1 MQKRGWL
8 LVAGMAVA
16 ALLAG
21 CSSSGPSASGSA
33 GAAQAAAEQNPDL
46 DPGTSVG
53 NAPAPDF
60 RLTNQ
65 FGQPVSL
72 SQFRGKVVLLSFE
85 DAECTDVCP
94 LTSESELLAKEY
106 LGKAGESVQLLGVD
120 ANPMANKVS
129 DVMGYTRAHGMVN
142 QWDMLTGTDAQLK
155 AVWKAYHIADIVSDG
170 DVDHTPALYVIS
182 QQGRLEKL
190 YITQMAYDS
199 VGQSAQVIAQEV
211 SSLLPS
217 HPKLASQQSLAAITP
232 YGPGQ
237 AITVPSATGHGT
249 VSMGGRVSHLV
260 VFFTTWLDY
269 VSDLKAE
276 LITLNSYVTYASA
289 HHLPQ
294 LTAVDEAT
302 TEPSDAEVAAY
313 LKSTGTLDYPVALDK
328 TGRIADGY
336 QVQDQ
341 PWLALVNSSGKI
353 TWSHDGW
360 VSLSALEKA
369 VATHSPLAPLS

>member
-1 MQKRGWL
+1 MLVRVQKRGWL

-33 GAAQAAAEQNPDL
+33 GAAQAAAEQNPGL

-142 QWDMLTGTDAQLK
+142 Q
-155 AVWKAYHIADIVSDG
+155 
-170 DVDHTPALYVIS
+170 
-182 QQGRLEKL
+182 
-190 YITQMAYDS
+190 
-199 VGQSAQVIAQEV
+199 
-211 SSLLPS
+211 
-217 HPKLASQQSLAAITP
+217 
-232 YGPGQ
+232 
-237 AITVPSATGHGT
+237 
-249 VSMGGRVSHLV
+249 
-260 VFFTTWLDY
+260 
-269 VSDLKAE
+269 
-276 LITLNSYVTYASA
+276 
-289 HHLPQ
+289 
-294 LTAVDEAT
+294 
-302 TEPSDAEVAAY
+302 
-313 LKSTGTLDYPVALDK
+313 
-328 TGRIADGY
+328 
-336 QVQDQ
+336 
-341 PWLALVNSSGKI
+341 
-353 TWSHDGW
+353 
-360 VSLSALEKA
+360 
-369 VATHSPLAPLS
+369 

>member
-1 MQKRGWL
+1 
-8 LVAGMAVA
+8 
-16 ALLAG
+16 
-21 CSSSGPSASGSA
+21 
-33 GAAQAAAEQNPDL
+33 
-46 DPGTSVG
+46 
-53 NAPAPDF
+53 
-60 RLTNQ
+60 
-65 FGQPVSL
+65 
-72 SQFRGKVVLLSFE
+72 
-85 DAECTDVCP
+85 
-94 LTSESELLAKEY
+94 
-106 LGKAGESVQLLGVD
+106 
-120 ANPMANKVS
+120 
-129 DVMGYTRAHGMVN
+129 
-142 QWDMLTGTDAQLK
+142 
-155 AVWKAYHIADIVSDG
+155 
-170 DVDHTPALYVIS
+170 VIS

-199 VGQSAQVIAQEV
+199 VGQSAEVIAQEV

-232 YGPGQ
+232 YPPGQ
-237 AITVPSATGHGT
+237 AITEPSATGHGT
-249 VSMGGRVSHLV
+249 VPVDGRTPHLV

-269 VSDLKAE
+269 VSDLKGE

-313 LKSTGTLDYPVALDK
+313 LKSVGTLDYPVALDK

-353 TWSHDGW
+353 TWQHDGW
-360 VSLSALEKA
+360 VSLPALEKA
-369 VATHSPLAPLS
+369 AATHSR